1 MTDIL
6 WTLPHPKDTPMWRF
20 ITKVNTKH
28 GQNISNYEGLFEWSI
43 NNLDIFWSLVWDFVG
58 IQSSEAPTT
67 VLPSTSMFP
76 RPNFFAGSRLN
87 YAENLLFPAN
97 IEIDSTSPA
106 VISLNEL
113 EASDLSPDN
122 IPALALT
129 WAELRQ
135 AVKQVSTHLRKSGV
149 NASDVVAGYV
159 GNHSQGL
166 VAMLAAASIG
176 AIWTSLSPD
185 TGVTAVTDR
194 LMQIRPKVL
203 FADDASVYNGKQ
215 WPANDKVCTIAKEL
229 QPKGLELLVVIDAL
243 ARNTA
248 DTSAFKI
255 HNIKTVSYS
264 SLLTNNIPDE
274 NPMSFEQLPP
284 DHPLFILFSSGTTG
298 LPKAIVHSALGTLIQ
313 HKKEHVLHGSMGPK
327 SRMMYYTTTS
337 WMMWHWSV
345 SALATGASIVLYTG
359 SPFKPHGHMSLPRLI
374 SLLRVTDFGT
384 SASYLT
390 ALEGAGVRPITDPSL
405 DLGCLQTIYSTA
417 SPLPPSTFRFVYS
430 AFPPVMLS
438 SITGGTDI
446 ISLFGAPCP
455 LLPVKEGSIQCAGLG
470 MDVRAV
476 DSITGLEVP
485 ANEPGDLV
493 CVRPFP
499 AQPLTFFSPTSRLEG
514 DKKYFEAYFSHWP
527 QDTAVAGQPGPVWHH
542 GDFVSIS
549 DAGSRSLVMLGRSD
563 GVLKPSGVRFG
574 SAEIYNILVRFFA
587 ADVADSVCVG
597 RRREQDYD
605 ETVCLFVKM
614 NSGRPFTE
622 KLAAD
627 IKRVIRTELSPRHV
641 PGIVE
646 EAECGIPVTGNGKK
660 IEVAVKHII
669 SGRPVTSNASV
680 ANPEALDWFR
690 KWALEH

>member
-6 WTLPHPKDTPMWRF
+6 WTPPHPKDTPMWRF

-58 IQSSEAPTT
+58 IQSSKAPTT

-76 RPNFFAGSRLN
+76 RPNFFTGSRLN

-106 VISLNEL
+106 VFSLNEL
-113 EASDLSPDN
+113 EASALNPDN
-122 IPALALT
+122 IPAISLT

-135 AVKQVSTHLRKSGV
+135 AVKQVSTHLRKSRV

-166 VAMLAAASIG
+166 IAMLAAASIG
-176 AIWTSLSPD
+176 AVWTSLSPD

-194 LMQIRPKVL
+194 LIQIRPKVL

-243 ARNTA
+243 AKNTA
-248 DTSAFKI
+248 DIGTFKI

-264 SLLTNNIPDE
+264 SLLTNNIHEE

-298 LPKAIVHSALGTLIQ
+298 LPKAIVHS
-313 HKKEHVLHGSMGPK
+313 VL
-327 SRMMYYTTTS
+327 
-337 WMMWHWSV
+337 
-345 SALATGASIVLYTG
+345 
-359 SPFKPHGHMSLPRLI
+359 
-374 SLLRVTDFGT
+374 
-384 SASYLT
+384 
-390 ALEGAGVRPITDPSL
+390 
-405 DLGCLQTIYSTA
+405 
-417 SPLPPSTFRFVYS
+417 
-430 AFPPVMLS
+430 VMLS

-470 MDVRAV
+470 MDIRAV

-514 DKKYFEAYFSHWP
+514 DKKYYEAYFSHWP
-527 QDTAVAGQPGPVWHH
+527 QDTIVAGQPGPVWHH

-587 ADVADSVCVG
+587 VDVADSVCVG

-605 ETVCLFVKM
+605 ETVCIFVKM

-669 SGRPVTSNASV
+669 SGQPVTSNASV
-680 ANPEALDWFR
+680 ANPEALNWFR